1 MEKEQNV
8 IDELENVATVFENN
22 LRVLIVLVRAFKHEK
37 DDDER
42 ANILELI
49 SINLHACGDIM
60 LKSAKFI
67 DALADFY

>member
-8 IDELENVATVFENN
+8 EMELEDMTAVLENN
-22 LRVLIVLVRAFKHEK
+22 LRVIIALARAFKHEK

-49 SINLHACGDIM
+49 SMALKSSGDIM
-60 LKSAKFI
+60 LKSSKLI
-67 DALADFY
+67 NALADFY